1 MTTIAMGAGMLPTA
15 LGIGEGGSF
24 RAPMATAVIGGLI
37 AATLLSLVFV
47 PSFYIVMDDFARLF
61 SWMFSRF
68 IGKKDEPRVVDPD
81 VAAVES
87 KVNVIDQE
95 IEGLAAKL
103 DAVEEKLAK
112 LGKPSATVSKFKPAA
127 E

>member
-1 MTTIAMGAGMLPTA
+1 
-15 LGIGEGGSF
+15 
-24 RAPMATAVIGGLI
+24 MATAVIGGLI

-47 PSFYIVMDDFARLF
+47 PSFYIVMDDMARLF
-61 SWMFSRF
+61 GWMFSRF
-68 IGKKDEPRVVDPD
+68 IGKKDEPRVIDPD

-87 KVNVIDQE
+87 KVSIIDDE
-95 IEGLAAKL
+95 IEDLAAKL

-112 LGKPSATVSKFKPAA
+112 LGKPSATVTKFKPAA